1 MPGLIRNVY
10 RTPRCTSYIEDMATK
25 RLPRPRDPIALA
37 KLIGDIATG
46 QVEDRVE
53 DGKNPAAVEL
63 GRLGGLKGGR
73 ARAESLSPERRT
85 EIARSAQK
93 ARRSAS

>member
-1 MPGLIRNVY
+1 
-10 RTPRCTSYIEDMATK
+10 MATK
-25 RLPRPRDPIALA
+25 RIPRPRDPIQLG

-63 GRLGGLKGGR
+63 GRLGGLKGGK
-73 ARAESLSPERRT
+73 ARAEKLSPERRA
-85 EIARSAQK
+85 EIAQNAQK
-93 ARRSAS
+93 ARRPAS